1 MRLRALVLAIL
12 VYCASAEMEIVST
25 IVIAPST
32 QSGPFL
38 EGHDVYAIN
47 PHSYRP
53 NEFFANDFVFEG
65 LVAWDPDSAGADGKK
80 GTSDDGVVPSLASSW
95 TITTTGE
102 GSMKIVFQLEE
113 NVKFHV
119 GPHLFVH

>member
-1 MRLRALVLAIL
+1 MRPLLLTIL
-12 VYCASAEMEIVST
+12 VCYASAQST

-65 LVAWDPDSAGADGKK
+65 LVAWDPDSAGADGQK

-95 TITTTGE
+95 SITNTDDG
-102 GSMKIVFQLEE
+102 MKITFTLKE

-119 GPHLFVH
+119 RSP

>member
-1 MRLRALVLAIL
+1 MRVRALLLTIFVW
-12 VYCASAEMEIVST
+12 YASAETSIEST

-38 EGHDVYAIN
+38 EGNDVYMIN

-65 LVAWDPDSAGADGKK
+65 LVAWDPDSAGADGKM

-95 TITTTGE
+95 TINKVDG
-102 GSMKIVFQLEE
+102 GGMKIVFQLEE

-119 GPHLFVH
+119 CPHQ